1 MQKNISTI
9 EEFDEWEEFIIFCQ
23 SLVIVHATHMDQ
35 LIYDDESSEEQ
46 KNEKAFSEMS
56 LDSSVAISHDD
67 RFNDEQLQLK
77 FPAIASF
84 KDKIYVNGGLKQTRN
99 DENLEIVYKLG

>member
-1 MQKNISTI
+1 
-9 EEFDEWEEFIIFCQ
+9 
-23 SLVIVHATHMDQ
+23 
-35 LIYDDESSEEQ
+35 
-46 KNEKAFSEMS
+46 MS

-99 DENLEIVYKLG
+99 DENLEIDLQTGVITKLDQTENLPTARMCHTLTNLGENLVLIGEDPTRDIFQRCIYV